1 MSHACNIRASI
12 NTRCF
17 RVFVL
22 AFAEI
27 TLHYSSEAAVMRVVD
42 QKSYRLAASARFDWR
57 SAECTASTIGDV
69 HPDDESSNDTDTD
82 REWLQK
88 IVDDFSITLI
98 PSPARNNG
106 NKNNNIENNEDN
118 KDDNK
123 EDHNKVHVYGKGIGA
138 RFRVSLDTLIFDSS
152 VSLENN
158 VDTPNYTEQKHIT
171 NSRSDSEDRRARSVY
186 GRTLKFSRNQSV
198 WNLFCIHY
206 TRLSVSPSRETKGP
220 VTRHIFG
227 PLNFCLEHNKFT
239 EHINSI
245 RSKCLQCKSWPDG
258 KREKAIKAS
267 LERHQQAQNLAPMKV
282 FIKECLDKLQH
293 ALRDNSIKVVVQ
305 RLEAITRN
313 VGLKFY
319 DNGNGTDCFIS
330 SDMFYVEV
338 KMETNGKVSEV
349 KVAHAGDPESCP
361 ELTRVLREGDYEEFA
376 CHLKGLSDLYELSG
390 DTFQKSKILMALKAA
405 EVDLNMISALSG
417 PCDTSTDTIL
427 QCPVGFATPRQG
439 GRLMRLTYFA
449 SPYDLLDRN
458 NPGKNL
464 EFSKDNNSI
473 KGVVQR
479 LEAITRNVGLKFYD
493 NGNGTD
499 CFISSDMFYVEVKME
514 TNGKVSEV
522 KVAHAGDPELNKP
535 MPVAVESVQ
544 KIYSAIH
551 ETGIRYTVPS
561 MRQWLQSK
569 GIEEGDNIDTFYAV
583 IPNHYH
589 TYYLNNCDPQE
600 VTNVSRNGVLIH
612 RVPFTHPRH
621 VPVIIKVHTHT
632 LVMSMS
638 LPRYIHTP
646 SSCACRYQGN
656 FVHSSKVPIH
666 SLVIREQLRRQ
677 ATYNTLLTS
686 ALRTHKPPP
695 TIEGKSEHTFE
706 LSTSGT
712 FTVTITFAHPCSV
725 GMASIDFAVGE
736 DSSILASLHTV
747 PGQPVFCSN
756 DYISRVMQRCLSIPA
771 TMRCLIRKAESFKPE
786 ELPVKT
792 TEPAVLTPALTSAT
806 QPSVK
811 LDRLSIP
818 GNPFFTPSGP
828 TTPGFFTA
836 SPTFASLALETPSP
850 TLGAF
855 PFSISPTMS
864 SFTFTGSEMGA
875 MNLESG
881 SIKQPEKKLDTP
893 KPPSTPKLTLTLKRK
908 RADEYVVK
916 DFQMPDDVP
925 KPEKKSPEHPTT
937 QPSSVGVVSESQM
950 DVDGPGMI
958 DEGMMEGM
966 ASNFD
971 SSFMLGPGFADVS
984 GSDSRTTMNIVSS
997 MASIASTSGLGRG
1010 GDSGGDL
1017 FELSTGGTDGGDLEG
1032 ILQSLP
1038 GASHLPPGIVSV
1050 GGGLD
1055 FDAGLGPG
1063 VHNIDVDPNFD
1074 IDAAIDAD
1082 TSNDPSI
1089 AGVVA
1094 SAGAFDVDS
1103 ALDFD
1108 LDHITGTPG
1117 DLSVTSA
1124 GDHGTG
1130 LPEGLLSPEDAMG
1143 MDTGLGAHGD

>member
-1 MSHACNIRASI
+1 MAAGAGVESETCGTCCSKLKDLIRGYERKLGLDG
-12 NTRCF
+12 N
-17 RVFVL
+17 
-22 AFAEI
+22 
-27 TLHYSSEAAVMRVVD
+27 
-42 QKSYRLAASARFDWR
+42 
-57 SAECTASTIGDV
+57 STDG
-69 HPDDESSNDTDTD
+69 
-82 REWLQK
+82 
-88 IVDDFSITLI
+88 
-98 PSPARNNG
+98 
-106 NKNNNIENNEDN
+106 
-118 KDDNK
+118 
-123 EDHNKVHVYGKGIGA
+123 
-138 RFRVSLDTLIFDSS
+138 
-152 VSLENN
+152 
-158 VDTPNYTEQKHIT
+158 
-171 NSRSDSEDRRARSVY
+171 
-186 GRTLKFSRNQSV
+186 
-198 WNLFCIHY
+198 
-206 TRLSVSPSRETKGP
+206 TKC
-220 VTRHIFG
+220 HIFG

-293 ALRDNSIKVVVQ
+293 AMRDNSIKGVVQ

-464 EFSKDNNSI
+464 EFSKDNFPPLDLGCWVSVSVEQSKKCLLPTMPLVEEPMMSGMLDEHLMSVKYQPLNDNNSDELPASF
-473 KGVVQR
+473 VLQ
-479 LEAITRNVGLKFYD
+479 
-493 NGNGTD
+493 
-499 CFISSDMFYVEVKME
+499 
-514 TNGKVSEV
+514 
-522 KVAHAGDPELNKP
+522 LNKP

-551 ETGIRYTVPS
+551 ETGNFVHSSKVPIHSLVIRE
-561 MRQWLQSK
+561 WLQSK

-621 VPVIIKVHTHT
+621 VPVIIK
-632 LVMSMS
+632 
-638 LPRYIHTP
+638 
-646 SSCACRYQGN
+646 
-656 FVHSSKVPIH
+656 
-666 SLVIREQLRRQ
+666 QLRRQ
-677 ATYNTLLTS
+677 VTYNTLLTS

-736 DSSILASLHTV
+736 DSSILAFLHTV

-997 MASIASTSGLGRG
+997 MASMASTSGLGRG